1 MVINGFAH
9 SGGRAQKLAVSHKEL
24 HGIAGFRCFDIN
36 LGKLNIA
43 LLIIGCQTY
52 KGSYKITIICLS
64 VCSSAS
70 SAIFLEWLISF
81 F

>member
-24 HGIAGFRCFDIN
+24 NGIAGFRCFDVN

-43 LLIIGCQTY
+43 L
-52 KGSYKITIICLS
+52 
-64 VCSSAS
+64 
-70 SAIFLEWLISF
+70 
-81 F
+81 